1 MKKKLISIDD
11 EVLKELRI
19 LAAKQSVSVN
29 KYIRNLLAWHI
40 DFVKTHNKDNY
51 TQ

>member
-11 EVLKELRI
+11 EVLKEIRI

-29 KYIRNLLAWHI
+29 KYIRNLLTKH
-40 DFVKTHNKDNY
+40 VKDNY